1 MNLMDKVIIKD
12 GDVFVENIF
21 YLRDNFFDSK
31 HIFTSE
37 DNLVYDESLA
47 VMWEGSVG
55 SKAIRPLK
63 DSLPYAQ
70 IDETT
75 YELDIAPYKHGPL
88 TMADLF

>member
-12 GDVFVENIF
+12 GDVFVENMF
-21 YLRDNFFDSK
+21 YLHNNYLDSK
-31 HIFTSE
+31 YVFTSE

-63 DSLPYAQ
+63 DSLPYTQ

>member
-12 GDVFVENIF
+12 GDIFVENIF
-21 YLRDNFFDSK
+21 YLRNNFLDSK
-31 HIFTSE
+31 LVFTSE

-47 VMWEGSVG
+47 VIWEGSVG

-63 DSLPYAQ
+63 DSLPYTQ

-75 YELDIAPYKHGPL
+75 YELDIAPYKNGPL

>member
-12 GDVFVENIF
+12 VDTFVENIF
-21 YLRDNFFDSK
+21 YLRNNFLDSK
-31 HIFTSE
+31 LVFTSE

-63 DSLPYAQ
+63 DSLPYTQ

-75 YELDIAPYKHGPL
+75 YELDIAPYLHGPL

>member
-1 MNLMDKVIIKD
+1 
-12 GDVFVENIF
+12 
-21 YLRDNFFDSK
+21 
-31 HIFTSE
+31 
-37 DNLVYDESLA
+37 
-47 VMWEGSVG
+47 MWEGSVG
-55 SKAIRPLK
+55 TKAIRPLK

>member
-21 YLRDNFFDSK
+21 FIESHPFDSK
-31 HIFTSE
+31 YIFSAE
-37 DNLVYDESLA
+37 ANLVYDETAA
-47 VMWEGSVG
+47 VMWKGSVG
-55 SKAIRPLK
+55 TKAIRPLK
-63 DSLPYAQ
+63 DSLPYTQ

-75 YELDIAPYKHGPL
+75 YELDIAQYKYGPL